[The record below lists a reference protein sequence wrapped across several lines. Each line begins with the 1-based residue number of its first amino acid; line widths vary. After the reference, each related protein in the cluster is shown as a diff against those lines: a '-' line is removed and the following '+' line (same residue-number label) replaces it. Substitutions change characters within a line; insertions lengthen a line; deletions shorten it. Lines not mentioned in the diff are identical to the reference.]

1 MTTPPPGFPPGPTP
15 GFPPQPPA
23 PEEPARRDPLSTIL
37 FVVIVV
43 AVVLAGLLGA
53 ELYVRHTAN
62 SIVAKAVS
70 CVVQDSAS
78 ASFGARPFLIQHF
91 THSYRDMTVETAGNQ
106 IREAKGM
113 KLTLTLDDVRINP
126 TADSAGTLGALDA
139 DVAWSTEGIKQTVQG
154 IIPFVGGLIN
164 DVTTDPSSGTLELQ
178 SALGAVTVKPGV
190 VDGGLAMEV
199 VTVSGLGFT
208 LPRESVHHSA
218 DPEPSHGNPRRY
230 RRCHR
235 HRRDRT
241 VHHPRRN
248 DSQRAARPLL
258 RRGRLESLLRPA
270 GITTGHHHRV
280 LIDGGTPY
288 FEIPAGLAGFGEL
301 RVVPVADELRAHSR
315 SVGIGNQREDLEPRL
330 LGLPAGLTELAR
342 HLPAGEGRI
351 HPQAGLTAVTHPGR
365 VVDIGRGA
373 GTRIRR
379 RCGRQDDRQTQRS
392 NREPAGAQR
401 DFPWTSSSLGRT
413 STR

>member
-1 MTTPPPGFPPGPTP
+1 MTTPPLGPPPGLPPGPPLGLPP
-15 GFPPQPPA
+15 GPPPQPPA

-37 FVVIVV
+37 IVVIVV
-43 AVVLAGLLGA
+43 AVALAGLLGA

-139 DVAWSTEGIKQTVQG
+139 DVTWSTEGIKQTVQG

-199 VTVSGLGFT
+199 VNVSGLGFT
-208 LPRESVHHSA
+208 LPRESVQPALDVFTTALTQNLPMGIHA
-218 DPEPSHGNPRRY
+218 DTVGVTDTGVTARFIT
-230 RRCHR
+230 
-235 HRRDRT
+235 RDAT
-241 VHHPRRN
+241 IPN
-248 DSQRAARPLL
+248 GQQDPCF
-258 RRGRLESLLRPA
+258 A
-270 GITTGHHHRV
+270 G
-280 LIDGGTPY
+280 
-288 FEIPAGLAGFGEL
+288 
-301 RVVPVADELRAHSR
+301 
-315 SVGIGNQREDLEPRL
+315 VG
-330 LGLPAGLTELAR
+330 
-342 HLPAGEGRI
+342 
-351 HPQAGLTAVTHPGR
+351 
-365 VVDIGRGA
+365 
-373 GTRIRR
+373 
-379 RCGRQDDRQTQRS
+379 
-392 NREPAGAQR
+392 
-401 DFPWTSSSLGRT
+401 
-413 STR
+413 

>member
-1 MTTPPPGFPPGPTP
+1 MTTPPLGPPPGLPPGPPLGLPP
-15 GFPPQPPA
+15 GPPPQPPA

-37 FVVIVV
+37 IVVIVV

-139 DVAWSTEGIKQTVQG
+139 DVTWSTEGIKQTVQG

-199 VTVSGLGFT
+199 VNVSGLGFT
-208 LPRESVHHSA
+208 LPRESVQPALDVFTTALTQNLPMGIHA
-218 DPEPSHGNPRRY
+218 DTVGVTDTGVTARFIT
-230 RRCHR
+230 
-235 HRRDRT
+235 RDAT
-241 VHHPRRN
+241 IPN
-248 DSQRAARPLL
+248 GQQDPCF
-258 RRGRLESLLRPA
+258 
-270 GITTGHHHRV
+270 TG
-280 LIDGGTPY
+280 
-288 FEIPAGLAGFGEL
+288 
-301 RVVPVADELRAHSR
+301 
-315 SVGIGNQREDLEPRL
+315 VG
-330 LGLPAGLTELAR
+330 
-342 HLPAGEGRI
+342 
-351 HPQAGLTAVTHPGR
+351 
-365 VVDIGRGA
+365 
-373 GTRIRR
+373 
-379 RCGRQDDRQTQRS
+379 
-392 NREPAGAQR
+392 
-401 DFPWTSSSLGRT
+401 
-413 STR
+413 

>member
-1 MTTPPPGFPPGPTP
+1 MTTPPLGPPPGLPPGPPLGLPP
-15 GFPPQPPA
+15 GPPPQPPA

-37 FVVIVV
+37 IVVIVV
-43 AVVLAGLLGA
+43 AVALAGLLGA

-139 DVAWSTEGIKQTVQG
+139 DVTWSTEGIKQTVQG

-208 LPRESVHHSA
+208 LPRESVQPALDVFTTALTQNLPMGIHA
-218 DPEPSHGNPRRY
+218 DTVGVTDTGVTARFIT
-230 RRCHR
+230 
-235 HRRDRT
+235 RDAT
-241 VHHPRRN
+241 IPN
-248 DSQRAARPLL
+248 GQQDPCF
-258 RRGRLESLLRPA
+258 
-270 GITTGHHHRV
+270 TG
-280 LIDGGTPY
+280 
-288 FEIPAGLAGFGEL
+288 
-301 RVVPVADELRAHSR
+301 
-315 SVGIGNQREDLEPRL
+315 VG
-330 LGLPAGLTELAR
+330 
-342 HLPAGEGRI
+342 
-351 HPQAGLTAVTHPGR
+351 
-365 VVDIGRGA
+365 
-373 GTRIRR
+373 
-379 RCGRQDDRQTQRS
+379 
-392 NREPAGAQR
+392 
-401 DFPWTSSSLGRT
+401 
-413 STR
+413 

>member
-1 MTTPPPGFPPGPTP
+1 MTTPPLGPPPGLPPGPPLGLPP
-15 GFPPQPPA
+15 GPPPQPPA

-37 FVVIVV
+37 IVVIVV

-139 DVAWSTEGIKQTVQG
+139 DVTWSTEGIKQTVQG

-178 SALGAVTVKPGV
+178 SALGAVTVKPRV

-199 VTVSGLGFT
+199 VNVSGLGFT
-208 LPRESVHHSA
+208 LPRESVQPALDVFTTALTQNLPMGIHA
-218 DPEPSHGNPRRY
+218 DTVGVTDTGVTARFIT
-230 RRCHR
+230 
-235 HRRDRT
+235 RDAT
-241 VHHPRRN
+241 IPN
-248 DSQRAARPLL
+248 GQQDPCF
-258 RRGRLESLLRPA
+258 A
-270 GITTGHHHRV
+270 G
-280 LIDGGTPY
+280 
-288 FEIPAGLAGFGEL
+288 
-301 RVVPVADELRAHSR
+301 
-315 SVGIGNQREDLEPRL
+315 VG
-330 LGLPAGLTELAR
+330 
-342 HLPAGEGRI
+342 
-351 HPQAGLTAVTHPGR
+351 
-365 VVDIGRGA
+365 
-373 GTRIRR
+373 
-379 RCGRQDDRQTQRS
+379 
-392 NREPAGAQR
+392 
-401 DFPWTSSSLGRT
+401 
-413 STR
+413 

>member
-1 MTTPPPGFPPGPTP
+1 MTTPPPSFPPGPPPGFPPGLPPGLPP

-23 PEEPARRDPLSTIL
+23 PEEPARRDALSTIL
-37 FVVIVV
+37 IVVIVV
-43 AVVLAGLLGA
+43 AVALAGLLGA

-113 KLTLTLDDVRINP
+113 KLRLTLDDVRINP

-139 DVAWSTEGIKQTVQG
+139 DVTWSTEGIKQTVQG

-199 VTVSGLGFT
+199 VNVSGLGFT
-208 LPRESVHHSA
+208 LPRESVQPALDVFTTALTQNLPMGIRA
-218 DPEPSHGNPRRY
+218 DTVGVTDTGVTARFIT
-230 RRCHR
+230 
-235 HRRDRT
+235 RDAT
-241 VHHPRRN
+241 IPN
-248 DSQRAARPLL
+248 GQQDPCF
-258 RRGRLESLLRPA
+258 A
-270 GITTGHHHRV
+270 G
-280 LIDGGTPY
+280 
-288 FEIPAGLAGFGEL
+288 
-301 RVVPVADELRAHSR
+301 
-315 SVGIGNQREDLEPRL
+315 VG
-330 LGLPAGLTELAR
+330 
-342 HLPAGEGRI
+342 
-351 HPQAGLTAVTHPGR
+351 
-365 VVDIGRGA
+365 
-373 GTRIRR
+373 
-379 RCGRQDDRQTQRS
+379 
-392 NREPAGAQR
+392 
-401 DFPWTSSSLGRT
+401 
-413 STR
+413 

>member
-1 MTTPPPGFPPGPTP
+1 MTTPPLGPPPGLPPGPPLGLPP
-15 GFPPQPPA
+15 GPPPQPPA

-37 FVVIVV
+37 IVVIVV
-43 AVVLAGLLGA
+43 AVALAGLLGA

-139 DVAWSTEGIKQTVQG
+139 DVTWTTEGIKQTVQG

-208 LPRESVHHSA
+208 LPRESVQPALDVFTTALTQNLPMGIHA
-218 DPEPSHGNPRRY
+218 DTVGVTDTGVTARFIT
-230 RRCHR
+230 
-235 HRRDRT
+235 RDAT
-241 VHHPRRN
+241 IPN
-248 DSQRAARPLL
+248 GQQDPCF
-258 RRGRLESLLRPA
+258 A
-270 GITTGHHHRV
+270 G
-280 LIDGGTPY
+280 
-288 FEIPAGLAGFGEL
+288 
-301 RVVPVADELRAHSR
+301 
-315 SVGIGNQREDLEPRL
+315 VG
-330 LGLPAGLTELAR
+330 
-342 HLPAGEGRI
+342 
-351 HPQAGLTAVTHPGR
+351 
-365 VVDIGRGA
+365 
-373 GTRIRR
+373 
-379 RCGRQDDRQTQRS
+379 
-392 NREPAGAQR
+392 
-401 DFPWTSSSLGRT
+401 
-413 STR
+413 

>member
-1 MTTPPPGFPPGPTP
+1 VTTPPLGPPPGLPPGPPLGLPP
-15 GFPPQPPA
+15 GSPPGPPPQPPA

-37 FVVIVV
+37 IVVIVV
-43 AVVLAGLLGA
+43 AVALAGLLGA

-139 DVAWSTEGIKQTVQG
+139 DVTWSTEGIKQTVQG

-199 VTVSGLGFT
+199 VNVSGLGFT
-208 LPRESVHHSA
+208 LPRESVQPALDVFTTALTQNLPMGIHA
-218 DPEPSHGNPRRY
+218 DTVGVTDTGVTARFIT
-230 RRCHR
+230 
-235 HRRDRT
+235 RDAT
-241 VHHPRRN
+241 IPN
-248 DSQRAARPLL
+248 GQQDPCF
-258 RRGRLESLLRPA
+258 A
-270 GITTGHHHRV
+270 G
-280 LIDGGTPY
+280 
-288 FEIPAGLAGFGEL
+288 
-301 RVVPVADELRAHSR
+301 
-315 SVGIGNQREDLEPRL
+315 VG
-330 LGLPAGLTELAR
+330 
-342 HLPAGEGRI
+342 
-351 HPQAGLTAVTHPGR
+351 
-365 VVDIGRGA
+365 
-373 GTRIRR
+373 
-379 RCGRQDDRQTQRS
+379 
-392 NREPAGAQR
+392 
-401 DFPWTSSSLGRT
+401 
-413 STR
+413 